1 MSPFAEQLTG
11 SSFFDFLMDV
21 LRAIAS
27 IRTPFLNFVM
37 QGATAIGQEMVF
49 IVIAMFMVWCLDKKW
64 GYRFL
69 AIFMVGSL
77 LNQILKAVFL
87 IPRPWIIDPEFE
99 IVESARAEATGFS
112 FPSAHTQNV
121 TMTFGAIAMWLKK
134 RWVYIAAVV
143 ISLLVAFSR
152 MYLGVHTLLD
162 TVVGLLVGL
171 LVLIVMDILM
181 ERVIND
187 TKRFAVFI
195 ALGNL
200 AAICLLLYLYLAP
213 VAEYLRA
220 EDYKNAFILFGTT
233 FGFTIGWIIDQKWG
247 HFDSKA
253 VWWVQLIKLVLGTAI
268 VMTVRTILKA
278 AFGGSDA
285 APVLHGIRYAVMT
298 IVAIGVFPFL
308 FKPLVKWSEKISNR

>member
-11 SSFFDFLMDV
+11 GSFFDFLMDI

-27 IRTPFLNFVM
+27 IRTPFLDLVM
-37 QGATAIGQEMVF
+37 QGVTMIGQEMVF

-77 LNQILKAVFL
+77 LNQILKVVFL
-87 IPRPWIIDPEFE
+87 IPRPWIVDPEFE

-134 RWVYIAAVV
+134 KWIYIVAAL

-162 TVVGLLVGL
+162 TVVGLVTGL
-171 LVLIVMDILM
+171 LVLVVMDILM
-181 ERVIND
+181 EHVIND
-187 TKRFAVFI
+187 PKRFSVFI
-195 ALGNL
+195 LFGNI
-200 AAICLLLYLYLAP
+200 AAICFLLYLYLAP
-213 VAEYLRA
+213 VSKYLRP
-220 EDYKNAFILFGTT
+220 EDYKNAFVLFGTT
-233 FGFTIGWIIDQKWG
+233 FGFTLGWIIDIMWG
-247 HFDSKA
+247 HFDTKA
-253 VWWVQLIKLVLGTAI
+253 IWWMQLIKLILGTAI
-268 VMTVRTILKA
+268 VLAIRAVLKT

-285 APVLHGIRYAVMT
+285 APILHGVRYAIMT
-298 IVAIGVFPFL
+298 FVAIGLCPFL
-308 FKPLVKWSEKISNR
+308 FKPLVKWSDKYVKQ

>member
-11 SSFFDFLMDV
+11 GSFFDFLMDI

-27 IRTPFLNFVM
+27 IRTPFLDLVM
-37 QGATAIGQEMVF
+37 QGITAIGQEMVL

-69 AIFMVGSL
+69 AIFMVGSI

-87 IPRPWIIDPEFE
+87 IPRPWVIDPEFE

-134 RWVYIAAVV
+134 KWIYILAVI

-162 TVVGLLVGL
+162 TSVGLIAGL
-171 LVLIVMDILM
+171 LVLIVMDVLM
-181 ERVIND
+181 EHVIND
-187 TKRFAVFI
+187 PKRFGIFI

-200 AAICLLLYLYLAP
+200 ATLCFLLYLYLAP
-213 VAEYLRA
+213 VSQYLRT
-220 EDYKNAFILFGTT
+220 EDYKNAFVLFGTT
-233 FGFTIGWIIDQKWG
+233 FGFTIGWIIDLKWG
-247 HFDSKA
+247 HFETKA
-253 VWWVQLIKLVLGTAI
+253 VWWMQLIKLVLGMII
-268 VMTVRTILKA
+268 VLTVRTVLKA
-278 AFGGSDA
+278 AFGGSGA
-285 APVLHGIRYAVMT
+285 APIFHGIRYAVMT
-298 IVAIGVFPFL
+298 VVAIGVCPLL
-308 FKPLVKWSEKISNR
+308 FKPLVKWSEKITNR